1 MTQSNNRQNLSI
13 DDQRNSLDIFDD
25 KGRLARGSQSCRF
38 SPKKITINQGL
49 KKFSA
54 LFHFNRQSV
63 GSTPARIKF
72 MATFVVTSAAYNG
85 SYPAW
90 PKNSSNS
97 DDPLVFVQG
106 KLNGV
111 YCNAWFFWSQIQRA
125 NAFGVG
131 AVQQLI
137 GTGFLN
143 YSRGV
148 SPALPLP
155 AFPIVNFPPPVTGG
169 PISVNCQEALN
180 AGTWTA

>member
-1 MTQSNNRQNLSI
+1 MSNS
-13 DDQRNSLDIFDD
+13 
-25 KGRLARGSQSCRF
+25 F
-38 SPKKITINQGL
+38 S
-49 KKFSA
+49 
-54 LFHFNRQSV
+54 
-63 GSTPARIKF
+63 
-72 MATFVVTSAAYNG
+72 VTSAAYNG

-131 AVQQLI
+131 AVRQLI

-143 YSRGV
+143 YISRSTPV
-148 SPALPLP
+148 LPLP
-155 AFPIVNFPPPVTGG
+155 VFPLVSFPSPITGG
-169 PISVNCQEALN
+169 LTSVNCQEALS